1 MHSPLQIQQ
10 SRPFPFA
17 VVRSAKTAAWL
28 LVLVFGQ
35 IRGLAAQDLRIFD
48 LQQYEIDSAQYILF
62 VSLSDIYPL
71 SEHPDSL
78 ATPYLGDY
86 PLEAADQFSYFA
98 LVGHFR
104 SRFLH
109 ATALSENDKLFVYD
123 YQNDLLYTFILKSLT
138 LKALLNP
145 YAGDWPYAQD
155 DYMIGFELPAAS
167 IQTKSK
173 STLHA
178 FASVGK
184 VNPFE
189 RGQVKA
195 VVWQKEAATAQ
206 PFSPVTTGDAPIA
219 KNYTLAETYTFEVG
233 GMQYVLQNLLSHA
246 DQSLTAKRL
255 LVIAL
260 NTKAVLYE
268 KLYRESESESFASL
282 EEQWTGK
289 LFKNKPPVVFGFQY
303 ASFGCPSINF
313 IGSTEPDLRIHCDN
327 RH

>member
-1 MHSPLQIQQ
+1 MHPPSQRKQ
-10 SRPFPFA
+10 SRPLPFA
-17 VVRSAKTAAWL
+17 VVRSAKTVTWL
-28 LVLVFGQ
+28 LVLVLGQ
-35 IRGLAAQDLRIFD
+35 IWGLAAQDLRIFD

-78 ATPYLGDY
+78 ATPYLGNY
-86 PLEAADQFSYFA
+86 PFEAADQFSYFA
-98 LVGHFR
+98 LDSPFR
-104 SRFLH
+104 SRFLR

-123 YQNDLLYTFILKSLT
+123 YQNDLLYTFSLKSLK

-145 YAGDWPYAQD
+145 YGDDWPYAQF

-167 IQTKSK
+167 IQTKSN
-173 STLHA
+173 SMLHA

-189 RGQVKA
+189 RGQVKP
-195 VVWQKEAATAQ
+195 VVWQKAASTTQ
-206 PFSPVTTGDAPIA
+206 PISPATTSFAPHA
-219 KNYTLAETYTFEVG
+219 KTYTLAETYTFEAG

-246 DQSLTAKRL
+246 DQSLAAKRL

-260 NTKAVLYE
+260 DTKTVLYE

-303 ASFGCPSINF
+303 ASFGCPYINF
-313 IGSTEPDLRIHCDN
+313 ISSTDPDLRIHCDN